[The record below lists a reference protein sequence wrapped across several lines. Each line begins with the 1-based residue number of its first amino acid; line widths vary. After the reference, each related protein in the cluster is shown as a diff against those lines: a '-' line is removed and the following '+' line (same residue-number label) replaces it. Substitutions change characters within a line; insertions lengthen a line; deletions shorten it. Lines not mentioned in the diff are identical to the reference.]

1 MATKETIT
9 KTNDVLNNL
18 FDIKDKLTDKEYK
31 DLMDSVMILPRF
43 VKIKYLRVE
52 QTGGVMTG
60 EGVRECDLDSK
71 MVIGNY
77 QVVKSDEDCACCLA
91 GLLGNGKVSQHAVD
105 MYFNDEGNIH
115 PLDTCCNVVCIIQM
129 WKI

>member
-1 MATKETIT
+1 MATQETIN

-18 FDIKDKLTDKEYK
+18 FDVKDKLSDKEYK

-43 VKIKYLRVE
+43 VKIKYLRVDKDDD
-52 QTGGVMTG
+52 GDMNGRMI
-60 EGVRECDLDSK
+60 
-71 MVIGNY
+71 IGNY
-77 QVVKSDEDCACCLA
+77 QVVKSDEDCECCLA